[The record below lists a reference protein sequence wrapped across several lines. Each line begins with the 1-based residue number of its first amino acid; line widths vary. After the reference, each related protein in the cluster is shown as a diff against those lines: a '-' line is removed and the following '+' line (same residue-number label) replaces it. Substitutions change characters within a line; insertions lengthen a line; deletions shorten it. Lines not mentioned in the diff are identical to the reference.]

1 MVRYNN
7 KNILLF
13 TPKTKNNKI
22 FKKKVGVYS
31 KKNMNIEEINI
42 NQIKPA
48 KYNPRKI
55 TDNELNK
62 LKKSIQEYGLVDPLI
77 INLNNMTIISGH
89 QRYKILQEENNKTG
103 KYETLQL
110 YKMGD
115 VGWVFTDETLTIPTE
130 SYEKGLNI
138 ALNKISGEWDYTKLN
153 KLMDELLEDK
163 TFNINLTGFN
173 DLDME
178 SLNKNLED
186 LEFEQNNPNN
196 MILSMVIDCQDETE
210 LNQLYSR
217 LDEEGYDIKVR

>member
-22 FKKKVGVYS
+22 FKKKGGVYS

-77 INLNNMTIISGH
+77 INLNNMTIIGGH

>member
-1 MVRYNN
+1 
-7 KNILLF
+7 
-13 TPKTKNNKI
+13 
-22 FKKKVGVYS
+22 
-31 KKNMNIEEINI
+31 MNIEEINI

-77 INLNNMTIISGH
+77 INLNNMTIIGGH

-178 SLNKNLED
+178 SLNKNLDD
-186 LEFEQNNPNN
+186 LEFEQNNQNN

>member
-1 MVRYNN
+1 
-7 KNILLF
+7 
-13 TPKTKNNKI
+13 
-22 FKKKVGVYS
+22 
-31 KKNMNIEEINI
+31 MNIEEINI

-77 INLNNMTIISGH
+77 INLNNMTIIGGH

-115 VGWVFTDETLTIPTE
+115 VGWVYTDETLTIPTE

>member
-1 MVRYNN
+1 M
-7 KNILLF
+7 
-13 TPKTKNNKI
+13 
-22 FKKKVGVYS
+22 GVYS

>member
-1 MVRYNN
+1 M
-7 KNILLF
+7 
-13 TPKTKNNKI
+13 
-22 FKKKVGVYS
+22 YS

-77 INLNNMTIISGH
+77 INLNNMTIIGGH

-178 SLNKNLED
+178 SLNKNLDD
-186 LEFEQNNPNN
+186 LEFEQNNQNN